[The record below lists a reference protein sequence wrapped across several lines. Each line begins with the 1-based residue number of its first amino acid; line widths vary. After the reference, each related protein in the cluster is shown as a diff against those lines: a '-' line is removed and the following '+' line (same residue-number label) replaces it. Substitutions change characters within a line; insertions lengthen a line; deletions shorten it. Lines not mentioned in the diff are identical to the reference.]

1 LTSPFGD
8 KIATQAS
15 NFVPISEFAESH
27 REPTALS
34 GRRRRSMRRA
44 CWRRRIDSHGQ
55 ISKRSGPDV
64 VRADDFASATRA
76 AAAVGTT
83 ILLFALQINGSSRM
97 EEKESLDNSR
107 LKPKGSAKRH
117 LDF

>member
-1 LTSPFGD
+1 
-8 KIATQAS
+8 
-15 NFVPISEFAESH
+15 
-27 REPTALS
+27 
-34 GRRRRSMRRA
+34 MRRA
-44 CWRRRIDSHGQ
+44 CCVARIDSHVQ
-55 ISKRSGPDV
+55 ISRRLGPDV

-97 EEKESLDNSR
+97 QEKESLDNSR
-107 LKPKGSAKRH
+107 LKPKGSPKKRH